1 MLQAIWK
8 KKRRSDRGFTLIELI
23 VVIAVLGILIALAMP
38 RYLGSRKS
46 VLVAEGD
53 NALLEMKTM
62 SWAYYQQYNTFVG
75 LDTGFPG
82 VIGFQAPGTACWMF
96 SIPSSTVTSVTLRAT
111 GNTTGRTQCSIL
123 LGSEQIN
130 VTLDNTGAA
139 TRATSGL

>member
-1 MLQAIWK
+1 MLQAVSK
-8 KKRRSDRGFTLIELI
+8 QKRRSERGFTLIELI

-46 VLVAEGD
+46 ALVAEGD
-53 NALLEMKTM
+53 NGLQEMKTL
-62 SWAYYQQYNTFVG
+62 SWAYYQQYNTFLG

-82 VIGFQAPGTACWMF
+82 VIGFQAAGTACWTF

-111 GNTTGRTQCSIL
+111 GNATGRTQCSIL
-123 LGSEQIN
+123 VGSEQIN
-130 VTLDNTGAA
+130 VTLDGSGAA

>member
-1 MLQAIWK
+1 MLQASWK
-8 KKRRSDRGFTLIELI
+8 LKRKSNLGFTLIELI

-46 VLVAEGD
+46 ALVAEGD
-53 NALLEMKTM
+53 NALQEMKTM
-62 SWAYYQQYNTFVG
+62 SWAYYQQYNTFIG

-82 VIGFQAPGTACWMF
+82 VIGFQPAGTICWTF
-96 SIPSSTVTSVTLRAT
+96 SIPSATATSVTLRAT
-111 GNTTGRTQCSIL
+111 GNGTGRTQYTIL

-139 TRATSGL
+139 MRATSGL